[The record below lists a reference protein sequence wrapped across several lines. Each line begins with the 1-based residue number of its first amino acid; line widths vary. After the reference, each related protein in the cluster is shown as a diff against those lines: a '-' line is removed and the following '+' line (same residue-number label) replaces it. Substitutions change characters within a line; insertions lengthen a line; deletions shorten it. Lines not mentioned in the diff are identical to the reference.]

1 MPKNPDPR
9 EFVMKHFAQSKPGE
23 AADLLALCE
32 QIELDFPDTS
42 LSKAQIHALVQGE
55 ALAAGVPLLPHR

>member
-23 AADLLALCE
+23 AADLVALCE
-32 QIELDFPDTS
+32 QIQWGFPKAS
-42 LSKAQIHALVQGE
+42 LSKAQIHDLVQGE
-55 ALAAGVPLLPHR
+55 ALAAGVPLLPRP

>member
-9 EFVMKHFAQSKPGE
+9 EFVMKHFAQAKPGE
-23 AADLLALCE
+23 ATDLVALCE
-32 QIELDFPDTS
+32 QIEWDFPDAS
-42 LSKAQIHALVQGE
+42 LSKAQIHDLIQGE

>member
-1 MPKNPDPR
+1 
-9 EFVMKHFAQSKPGE
+9 MKHFAQAKPGE

-55 ALAAGVPLLPHR
+55 ALAAGARCFLSVELQSRNRR

>member
-1 MPKNPDPR
+1 VPKNPDPR
-9 EFVMKHFAQSKPGE
+9 EFVMKHFAQAKPGE

-55 ALAAGVPLLPHR
+55 ALAAGVPLLPQR